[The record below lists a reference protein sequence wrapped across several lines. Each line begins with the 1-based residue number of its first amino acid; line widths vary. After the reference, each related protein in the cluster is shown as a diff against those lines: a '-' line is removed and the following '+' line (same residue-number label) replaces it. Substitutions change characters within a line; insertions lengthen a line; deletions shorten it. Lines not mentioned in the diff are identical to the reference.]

1 MSTVL
6 EVVGAT
12 GHAASS
18 HSMDRSLHPS
28 SGLHRNGLR
37 IALAGGG
44 TGGHIMPGRHL
55 LAQHPGNLADV
66 LWFCTGRPVEERA
79 FAGLGAELGEV
90 PIERVALALEPDGGG
105 APRISGLALRTL
117 PAVRAARAAL
127 RAHRSEVLIGLGGF
141 TCLPSV
147 LAARSLGIPVALL
160 EINAVRGKATRWL
173 APFAT
178 RVFHAWRG
186 TLPGGRGSAKDVLCG
201 PPLAPRFAAGAV
213 SAARQ
218 REARAA
224 LGFVPERP
232 LLVVL
237 GGSQGAGALNAFVAA
252 QLAEFLR
259 QGVQV
264 LHQTGPGR
272 CEQGAVERPGYRK
285 LEFVHDV
292 HAALSAATLVL
303 CRGGASTLAEVAA
316 LRRPAWVVPYPHHA
330 DRHQERNARELGEG
344 VELVLE
350 SRLDANFAREL
361 VQRTLPSGAS
371 ELAQRAAVLERLLP
385 LDAAQRIW
393 KELAPMA
400 RSSREFAANA

>member
-6 EVVGAT
+6 EVVDANRD
-12 GHAASS
+12 AASS
-18 HSMDRSLHPS
+18 DSMNRSHHLPS
-28 SGLHRNGLR
+28 AARRPGLR

-44 TGGHIMPGRHL
+44 TGGHIVPGRHL

-66 LWFCTGRPVEERA
+66 LWFCTGRPVEQRA
-79 FAGLGAELGEV
+79 FAGLAEELGSI
-90 PIERVALALEPDGGG
+90 PLERVALALEPDGGG

-127 RAHRSEVLIGLGGF
+127 RAHGSEVLVGLGGF
-141 TCLPSV
+141 TCLPAV
-147 LAARSLGIPVALL
+147 VAARTLGIPVALL

-173 APFAT
+173 APFAA

-186 TLPGGRGSAKDVLCG
+186 TLPGGRTSAKDVLCG
-201 PPLAPRFAAGAV
+201 PPLAPQFAAGAV
-213 SAARQ
+213 SAERQ
-218 REARAA
+218 RSARAA

-237 GGSQGAGALNAFVAA
+237 GGSQGAGALNTFVAT
-252 QLAEFLR
+252 QLGEFLR

-272 CEQGAVERPGYRK
+272 IGQGAEERAGYRK

-292 HAALSAATLVL
+292 HGALAAATLVL

-344 VELVLE
+344 VELVAE
-350 SRLDANFAREL
+350 SRLDASFAREL
-361 VQRTLPSGAS
+361 VQRTLASGEP
-371 ELAQRAAVLERLLP
+371 ELARRAAVLERVLP
-385 LDAAQRIW
+385 LDAAERIW
-393 KELAPMA
+393 KELAPLA
-400 RSSREFAANA
+400 RSSRDFAANA

>member
-1 MSTVL
+1 ML
-6 EVVGAT
+6 EVVDANGD
-12 GHAASS
+12 AASS
-18 HSMDRSLHPS
+18 RSMDRSFPLPS
-28 SGLHRNGLR
+28 APRHSGLR

-44 TGGHIMPGRHL
+44 TGGHIVPGRHL
-55 LAQHPGNLADV
+55 LAHQPRSVADV
-66 LWFCTGRPVEERA
+66 LWFCTGRAVEERA
-79 FAGLGAELGEV
+79 FAGLDTELGGVE
-90 PIERVALALEPDGGG
+90 IERVALALEPEGGG
-105 APRISGLALRTL
+105 APRITGLALRTL

-127 RAHRSEVLIGLGGF
+127 RAHRSEVLVGLGGF

-147 LAARSLGIPVALL
+147 LAARSLEIPVALL

-173 APFAT
+173 APLAT

-186 TLPGGRGSAKDVLCG
+186 TLPGGRASTKDVLCG
-201 PPLAPRFAAGAV
+201 PPLAPQFAAGGV
-213 SAARQ
+213 SEERQ
-218 REARAA
+218 RAARAA

-237 GGSQGAGALNAFVAA
+237 GGSQGAGALNSFVAA
-252 QLAEFLR
+252 QLGEFLR

-272 CEQGAVERPGYRK
+272 SEPGAIDRAGYRQ

-292 HAALSAATLVL
+292 HGALCAATLVL

-330 DRHQERNARELGEG
+330 DRHQERNAGELGEG

-371 ELAQRAAVLERLLP
+371 ELAQRAAVLERVLP

-393 KELAPMA
+393 RELTTVA
-400 RSSREFAANA
+400 RSSREFVANA

>member
-1 MSTVL
+1 VL
-6 EVVGAT
+6 EVVDANGD
-12 GHAASS
+12 AASS
-18 HSMDRSLHPS
+18 HSMDRSLPVS
-28 SGLHRNGLR
+28 SAARRSGLR

-44 TGGHIMPGRHL
+44 TGGHIVPGRHL
-55 LAQHPGNLADV
+55 LAQQPGHLADV

-79 FAGLGAELGEV
+79 FAGIEADLGGV
-90 PIERVALALEPDGGG
+90 SIERVALALEPDGGG

-127 RAHRSEVLIGLGGF
+127 RAHRSEVLVGLGGF

-173 APFAT
+173 APLAT
-178 RVFHAWRG
+178 RVFHAWSG
-186 TLPGGRGSAKDVLCG
+186 TLPRGRTSAKDILCG
-201 PPLAPRFAAGAV
+201 PPLAPQFAAGAV
-213 SAARQ
+213 SEERQ
-218 REARAA
+218 LEARAA

-252 QLAEFLR
+252 QLQEFLR

-272 CEQGAVERPGYRK
+272 SEQGAAERPGYRK

-292 HAALSAATLVL
+292 HGALSAATLVL

-371 ELAQRAAVLERLLP
+371 ELAQRAAVLERMLP
-385 LDAAQRIW
+385 LDAALRIW
-393 KELAPMA
+393 KELAPLA
-400 RSSREFAANA
+400 RSSREFAAHA